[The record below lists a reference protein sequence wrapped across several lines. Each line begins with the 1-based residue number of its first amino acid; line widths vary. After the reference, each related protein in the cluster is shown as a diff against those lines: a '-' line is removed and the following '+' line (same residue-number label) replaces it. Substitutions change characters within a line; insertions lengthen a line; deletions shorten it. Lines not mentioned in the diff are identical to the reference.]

1 MEGNTKSGNA
11 PQSTGHVRVKSLAP
25 IASSLF
31 PVGSSRQGTKKKK
44 TSAWSSRLTLLSRV
58 LLYGS
63 LPSASASL
71 SPSLQQQKRC
81 VVAISSDT
89 PLSLQKANAE
99 TRVVRIITVVAV
111 TAKKKEE
118 EGENSSP
125 IASERGEQKSLDV
138 GKAMTEE
145 REREKRAIFR
155 RPTTAIPPNIWLEKQ
170 KAIAKRKKSC
180 FSESKE
186 KQKEE
191 K

>member
-1 MEGNTKSGNA
+1 MARGLASYQLPHQKTLMEGNTKSGNA
-11 PQSTGHVRVKSLAP
+11 PQSTGHVRVKLLAP

-111 TAKKKEE
+111 AAKKKEE

-145 REREKRAIFR
+145 RERRGPSFAAQQLPFLLTFGWKNKR
-155 RPTTAIPPNIWLEKQ
+155 P
-170 KAIAKRKKSC
+170 
-180 FSESKE
+180 
-186 KQKEE
+186 
-191 K
+191 